1 MNYSMSFGKLSKPAL
16 AKQGVGAT
24 FGLVVLGDFSGRAN
38 RGELET
44 GAALA
49 TRKPRRIDVD
59 NVDDVLASMDL
70 KLALPIGDEGA
81 AVEVAISSIDDF
93 HPNELY
99 ENVALFSKLAGFRQ
113 HLENSATFQGLAGQ
127 MQAWGDSAPTD
138 GHRRRP
144 KPRGTAIPNAKL
156 SDFQRLTGAST
167 ATATDA
173 SVGELIKQ
181 IVRPHIKPNATAE
194 QAETL
199 ATLDAS
205 LTAAMRRLLHHPDFQ
220 TLEALWRTIDLL
232 VRELETDQNL
242 QVILYD
248 VTAEEVAAD
257 LSSTDNLEETGL
269 YQLLV
274 EQPALDGRTTPPSA
288 IVGNYRFEQ
297 TPPHAELLG
306 RMAKIAAAAQAPFIA
321 NIGVEAFEK
330 KKPEEIHPLV
340 TESWDALRGLPE
352 ACYLGLAT
360 PRFMLRWPYG
370 ARTEPIDPFPFEEF
384 TAHFGLKGFLWGNSS
399 NLAGL
404 MLARTFQEQGMGGMQ
419 LGSIMVQGDLPV
431 YYYVDQDGDQIA
443 LPCTEKIA
451 SEAAAAHIASQGF
464 IPVVWM
470 RGRPEV
476 RLGNLCGLNRSP
488 LAGPWAPVEI
498 APDGKAQ
505 PAAPTSQ
512 APPAAPVAAPVAD
525 DPPPEAEADSS
536 DDADDELDDLLGS
549 LEDDAPAAESP
560 PAAESDD
567 DDDLDALLASIEG
580 DGETDDEDSDSE
592 EMDDELAALLADL

>member
-1 MNYSMSFGKLSKPAL
+1 MNYSMSFGKLSKPAP
-16 AKQGVGAT
+16 ARQGVGAT

-44 GAALA
+44 GAGLA
-49 TRKPRRIDVD
+49 SRKPRRVDVD
-59 NVDDVLASMDL
+59 NLDDVLASMQL

-81 AVEVAISSIDDF
+81 AVEISLSSIDGF

-99 ENVALFSKLAGFRQ
+99 ENVALFSKLAGFRK
-113 HLENSATFQGLAGQ
+113 HLENTATFQGLASQ
-127 MQAWGDSAPTD
+127 MQAWANAGPAD
-138 GHRRRP
+138 GARRRV

-156 SDFQRLTGAST
+156 SDFQRLTGATT
-167 ATATDA
+167 AAATDA

-181 IVRPHIKPNATAE
+181 IVRPHIKPHATAE

-199 ATLDAS
+199 ATIDAS

-242 QVILYD
+242 QIILYD
-248 VTAEEVAAD
+248 VTAEEIAAD
-257 LSSTDNLEETGL
+257 LSSSDNLEETGL

-288 IVGNYRFEQ
+288 IVGNYRFEL

-321 NIGVEAFEK
+321 NIGVEVFEK

-340 TESWDALRGLPE
+340 AQSWDALRGLPE

-419 LGSIMVQGDLPV
+419 LGSVMVQGDLPV

-476 RLGNLCGLNRSP
+476 RLGNLCGLNREP
-488 LAGPWAPVEI
+488 LAGPWAPVDVSSGAPQPI
-498 APDGKAQ
+498 ASASGVA
-505 PAAPTSQ
+505 T
-512 APPAAPVAAPVAD
+512 PVATETAPVAD
-525 DPPPEAEADSS
+525 EASAEAALDE
-536 DDADDELDDLLGS
+536 ADDELDDLLGS
-549 LEDDAPAAESP
+549 LEDDAPAAETASDE
-560 PAAESDD
+560 ASDD
-567 DDDLDALLASIEG
+567 AEDDDLDALLASIEG
-580 DGETDDEDSDSE
+580 DGEADDEDSDSE